1 MNLGQVLRSL
11 VAAPSVYRCSIYPD
25 DSDTHVEWKFPK
37 ARRQGKG
44 VAENY
49 ASLSYPGLACFHRI
63 PFMLGLPT
71 AAPVVA
77 SFPGT
82 MVIPVYRRAVFDAL
96 YLLHTT
102 VLPPDLPNWLPFIY
116 FFLCCFN

>member
-1 MNLGQVLRSL
+1 MEISKG
-11 VAAPSVYRCSIYPD
+11 
-25 DSDTHVEWKFPK
+25 
-37 ARRQGKG
+37 RRKGKG

-49 ASLSYPGLACFHRI
+49 ASLSYPELARFHQI

-82 MVIPVYRRAVFDAL
+82 MVIPVYHHADFDAL
-96 YLLHTT
+96 NLWHTT
-102 VLPPDLPNWLPFIY
+102 VLLPNLPDRLPFIY
-116 FFLCCFN
+116 IFLGCFNQI